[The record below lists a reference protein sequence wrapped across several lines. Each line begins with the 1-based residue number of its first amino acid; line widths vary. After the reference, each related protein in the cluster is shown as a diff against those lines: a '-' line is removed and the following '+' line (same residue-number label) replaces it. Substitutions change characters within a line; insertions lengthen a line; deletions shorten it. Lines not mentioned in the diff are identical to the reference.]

1 MTSDT
6 LHLLLL
12 YALTDLIACL
22 VPGPAVLTVTSH
34 ALAGSRRGAAGAIAG
49 INSGNLVWFT
59 LAGAGLSAVV
69 TALPHLFVALR
80 WIGIAYLLWLGL
92 QTWRQSDEALALRA
106 ARVKT
111 SFGRGL
117 LSAAAVQLSNPK
129 ALLFFTV
136 ILPPFI
142 NPAAPVVPQIAALA
156 CIGVMIEVS
165 VLAVYAMMAWRLGRY
180 ASNRAA
186 NRLINRGSGGLLIM
200 AALGIAATG
209 RLKT

>member
-1 MTSDT
+1 MTADA

-12 YALTDLIACL
+12 YAVTDLIACL
-22 VPGPAVLTVTSH
+22 VPGPAVLAVASH

-49 INSGNLVWFT
+49 INLGNLVWFT

-69 TALPHLFVALR
+69 TALPHVFAVLR
-80 WIGIAYLLWLGL
+80 WVGIAYLLWLGV
-92 QTWRQSDEALALRA
+92 QAWRQSDDGLALRA
-106 ARVKT
+106 ANERAG
-111 SFGRGL
+111 FGRGL

-142 NPAAPVVPQIAALA
+142 NPAAPVLPQIAALA
-156 CIGVMIEVS
+156 LIGVTIEAT
-165 VLAVYAMMAWRLGRY
+165 VLAIYASLAWRLGRY
-180 ASNRAA
+180 ASSRAA
-186 NRLINRGSGGLLIM
+186 NRIVNRTSGGLLIL
-200 AALGIAATG
+200 AALGLAATG

>member
-6 LHLLLL
+6 IHLLLL
-12 YALTDLIACL
+12 YAFTDLIACL
-22 VPGPAVLTVTSH
+22 VPGPAVLAVTSH

-49 INSGNLVWFT
+49 INSGNLLWFT

-69 TALPHLFVALR
+69 TALPNLFAVLR
-80 WIGIAYLLWLGL
+80 WVGISYLLWLGI
-92 QTWRQSDEALALRA
+92 QAWRQSDGTLALRPA
-106 ARVKT
+106 GEQAG
-111 SFGRGL
+111 FARGL

-142 NPAAPVVPQIAALA
+142 NPAAPVLPQITALA
-156 CIGVMIEVS
+156 LIGVTIEAT
-165 VLAVYAMMAWRLGRY
+165 VLALYAGLAWRVGRY
-180 ASNRAA
+180 AASRRA
-186 NRLINRGSGGLLIM
+186 NRLINRTSGGLLIA

-209 RLKT
+209 RLKA

>member
-1 MTSDT
+1 MATDS

-12 YALTDLIACL
+12 YAFTDLIACL
-22 VPGPAVLTVTSH
+22 TPGPAVLTVASH

-49 INSGNLVWFT
+49 INAGNLIWFA

-69 TALPHLFVALR
+69 TALPGMFAALR
-80 WIGIAYLLWLGL
+80 WIGIAYLLWIGVQAWRHADAGL
-92 QTWRQSDEALALRA
+92 RLKA
-106 ARVKT
+106 ASQHAGFR
-111 SFGRGL
+111 RGL

-142 NPAAPVVPQIAALA
+142 NPAQPVTPQIVHLA
-156 CIGVMIEVS
+156 IIGVTIEATI
-165 VLAVYAMMAWRLGRY
+165 LAIYALLAWRLGRL
-180 ASNRAA
+180 AA
-186 NRLINRGSGGLLIM
+186 DQAKTRLINRASGAMLIA

-209 RLKT
+209 KLKA